1 MNRLTKS
8 SLRRGNG
15 VPRTRSRGLVAST
28 PAAGASASRIL
39 PAGASVPVSHAS
51 SINASTVDGWW
62 PTLSPS
68 EG

>member
-8 SLRRGNG
+8 SSRRGSG
-15 VPRTRSRGLVAST
+15 VPRTRSRGPMASA

-51 SINASTVDGWW
+51 PVGGWW
-62 PTLSPS
+62 PTSSPS